1 MIFEIIIFCLLAG
14 HTNAEEF
21 IESTAGPQDETT
33 VFGEA
38 AQPNGTFNQ
47 MLLEQPQNAPNPLGN
62 PIYYTPSGAPEIF
75 TPQTAL
81 QPSLQTLPST
91 PNAINEIS
99 PQNPS
104 VSQMTPQA
112 VGNEI
117 QNKLYQSGDR
127 IYDVQSY
134 PANDINYINQNG
146 QDNAITNYPAY

>member
-1 MIFEIIIFCLLAG
+1 MIFKIIIFSLF
-14 HTNAEEF
+14 TVTVSAEEF
-21 IESTAGPQDETT
+21 IESTACSQDETAI
-33 VFGEA
+33 FGEA

-47 MLLEQPQNAPNPLGN
+47 MLLEQPQNTPNPLGN

-75 TPQTAL
+75 TPQSPL
-81 QPSLQTLPST
+81 QPASQTTPST

-104 VSQMTPQA
+104 ISQMTPQA

-134 PANDINYINQNG
+134 PANDIDYINQND